1 MACKEDSECGTIT
14 DNVVKC
20 FEFAAYFKDMMEKD
34 VGTVGAS
41 LRAVAFITKLQDEKL
56 KYQKTLKTL
65 QIEFEDQLS
74 VLQTLL
80 QNLKYCEAHEAAD
93 LKDNTNHITQAV
105 KMEINGMLAAQMHI
119 TAIQDKL

>member
-1 MACKEDSECGTIT
+1 MLLS
-14 DNVVKC
+14 V
-20 FEFAAYFKDMMEKD
+20 FEFSAYFKDMMEKD

-80 QNLKYCEAHEAAD
+80 QNLKYCEEHEAAD
-93 LKDNTNHITQAV
+93 SKDNTNHITQAV